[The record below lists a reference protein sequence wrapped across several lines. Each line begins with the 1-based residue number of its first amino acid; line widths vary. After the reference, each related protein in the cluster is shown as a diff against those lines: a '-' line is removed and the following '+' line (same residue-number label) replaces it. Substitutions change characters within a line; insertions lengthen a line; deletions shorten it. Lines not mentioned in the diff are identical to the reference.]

1 MAGIIKAGTML
12 NPNQGGVGQAY
23 HFGDMENAYL
33 ERVRAEANA
42 IIAKAR
48 QEAAALKV
56 EAANQQAQAV
66 EQGKK
71 AAMQAAM
78 QAAEQ
83 AIKTKIDQQLQSI
96 IPAMEQ
102 AVNAILEARLAWQR
116 HWEQQGLPLAIAIAE
131 RIIRRELSQRPEI
144 QLDLIREALELA
156 AGSPRLTLRLNPAD
170 HEALGERVTTL
181 TQQLAR
187 VGETRV
193 VADPSISLGGCR
205 VESEYGAIDQQLE
218 VQLARIAEELS

>member
-1 MAGIIKAGTML
+1 MAGIIKAGTAL
-12 NPNQGGVGQAY
+12 NPVQGTGGQTY

-33 ERVRAEANA
+33 EKVRAEANA

-48 QEAAALKV
+48 QEAANL
-56 EAANQQAQAV
+56 QAQAA

-71 AAMQAAM
+71 AAMQAA
-78 QAAEQ
+78 EQ
-83 AIKTKIDQQLQSI
+83 ALKGKVDQQLQTI
-96 IPAMEQ
+96 IPAMQQ
-102 AVNAILEARLAWQR
+102 AVNAMLDARQTWQQ
-116 HWEQQGLPLAIAIAE
+116 HWEKQGLNLATAIAE
-131 RIIRRELSQRPEI
+131 RIIRREMAQRPEI

-170 HEALGERVTTL
+170 HAALGDRVTGL

-193 VADPSISLGGCR
+193 VADPAVSTGGCR
-205 VESEYGAIDQQLE
+205 VESEFGTVDQQLE
-218 VQLARIAEELS
+218 VQLARITEELA